1 MQTIEL
7 VPGLHMFPFEVG
19 QVYLWVDDDGLTLV
33 DTGVAGSAPEIE
45 AGVHRLGYDRRD
57 INNVVLTHFHE
68 DHVGSAADIAS
79 WNGATVMAHQLDAP
93 VVRGEQA
100 GPAPVITDEE
110 RPYYERVVP
119 NVPAAPPVR
128 VDRELV
134 DGDRIDIG
142 GGATVIGMPGH
153 TDGSIAVHLPRHKV
167 LFTGDAVA
175 SIQDVPILGVFNV
188 DRAKAVD
195 SFGRVAQ
202 LDADVACFGHGA
214 PVVGGAALMLRAAA
228 GVATA

>member
-19 QVYLWVDDDGLTLV
+19 QVYLVVDDDGLTLV
-33 DTGVAGSAPEIE
+33 DTGIAGSAPTIE
-45 AGVHRLGYDRRD
+45 DGVHRLGYDRRD
-57 INNVVLTHFHE
+57 VRNVILTHFHE
-68 DHVGSAADIAS
+68 DHVGSAAEVAR
-79 WNGATVMAHQLDAP
+79 WNGAIVMAHQLDAP
-93 VVRGEQA
+93 VVRSEQA

-153 TDGSIAVHLPRHKV
+153 TDGSIALHLPRHKV

-188 DRAKAVD
+188 DRAKAVA
-195 SFGRVAQ
+195 SLQRVTQ
-202 LDADVACFGHGA
+202 LDVDVACFGHGA
-214 PVVGGAALMLRAAA
+214 PVVGDASLMLRAAA
-228 GVATA
+228 GVVTP

>member
-19 QVYLWVDDDGLTLV
+19 QVYLWADEDGLTLI

-45 AGVHRLGYDRRD
+45 AGVHRLGFDRRD
-57 INNVVLTHFHE
+57 IRNVVLTHFHE
-68 DHVGSAADIAS
+68 DHVGSAADVAR

-93 VVRGEQA
+93 VVRGEQS
-100 GPAPVITDEE
+100 GPAPVITEEE

-119 NVPAAPPVR
+119 NVPAAQPVR

-134 DGDRIDIG
+134 DGDRIEIG
-142 GGATVIGMPGH
+142 GGAAVIGMPGH
-153 TDGSIAVHLPRHKV
+153 TDGSIAVHLPKHRV
-167 LFTGDAVA
+167 LFTGDAIA

-188 DRAKAVD
+188 DRAKAVA
-195 SFGRVAQ
+195 SFRRVAE
-202 LDADVACFGHGA
+202 LDVDVACFGHGA
-214 PVVGGAALMLRAAA
+214 PVVGDAALLLRAAA